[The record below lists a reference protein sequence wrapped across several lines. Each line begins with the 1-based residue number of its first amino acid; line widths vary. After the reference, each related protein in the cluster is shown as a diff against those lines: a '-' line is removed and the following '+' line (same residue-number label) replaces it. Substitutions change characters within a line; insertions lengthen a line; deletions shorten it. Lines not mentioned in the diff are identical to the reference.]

1 MIAFG
6 KGKGSKHRLFSEQAC
21 VEFFVDSMLQGN
33 AQVFRR
39 LAVWTAHVCCWESL
53 LCQLCVCVCIVCLD
67 VSCVVLFVCLF
78 VVRLFAQATRG
89 RCGSDCWCERF
100 SFLPQSGQVSF
111 DRMQFLV
118 AFRVRAPRS
127 LERLRVKSC
136 SSSDALYPN
145 ICICIYMDSHM
156 SDKLFMYVFAF
167 GIVIQVC
174 LHKKHTYIC
183 I

>member
-1 MIAFG
+1 MHKCLVVLRFG
-6 KGKGSKHRLFSEQAC
+6 LPMFVLRESVVSVVYVYCLSRRQLCC
-21 VEFFVDSMLQGN
+21 VE
-33 AQVFRR
+33 
-39 LAVWTAHVCCWESL
+39 
-53 LCQLCVCVCIVCLD
+53 
-67 VSCVVLFVCLF
+67 LFVCLLF
-78 VVRLFAQATRG
+78 VCLHKPQPKHS

-100 SFLPQSGQVSF
+100 SFQPQSGQVSF

-118 AFRVRAPRS
+118 AFRVRTPRPVY
-127 LERLRVKSC
+127 ERLRVKSC

-145 ICICIYMDSHM
+145 TYIYIYVYMDSHM